1 MLGEK
6 KTLVSRFQ
14 LPDLGIGVGYRVPHY
29 RLVVEEQP
37 AMDWFEVLSEN
48 FMVEGGSPRH
58 FLEQLAAR
66 YPLVPHGVSL
76 SLGAAGSKEH
86 QKKLVQLVQQLKA
99 PWFSDHLCWTGTR
112 HFQIHD
118 LLPVPYHPGLLDRMV
133 DRIAAIQDQTGTVFA
148 VENVSAYMR
157 YKDDLSPLSEWEFL
171 AELAERAD
179 CGILLDVNNVFVSS
193 QNLGFDPK
201 TYLNALPHDRIVQI
215 HLAGHSVRSHYRLD
229 THDAPVCEPVW
240 ELYKYAIG
248 RIGPVSTL
256 IEWDGNIPPFARL
269 QEEAEIARTLRQ
281 QALVSRSSKQI
292 FKAEGRSISGQLP
305 ESWQEEVAL
314 CIRAREDRVS
324 GWLEPTPAL
333 NPAEQL
339 EIYQSQYRLRLY
351 DALVEEVPGLVS
363 LLKEQA
369 EAVLWAYLDAYP
381 STDWTLNRLGYQ
393 LLDFLKTAPLVQ
405 QEMAALE
412 IAVSKSFEAKNPE
425 PIALNEGLPSLK
437 LASTVHLFHLS
448 YPVHRYRTA
457 LLSGQ
462 DLPELQEAAFF
473 LVIFRRGLQVRHLEV
488 EPELYSFLKGLKTGQ
503 STEEALLSAVESDP
517 ERLLPKVNGWFQTLS
532 EARIVETA

>member
-1 MLGEK
+1 
-6 KTLVSRFQ
+6 
-14 LPDLGIGVGYRVPHY
+14 
-29 RLVVEEQP
+29 
-37 AMDWFEVLSEN
+37 
-48 FMVEGGSPRH
+48 
-58 FLEQLAAR
+58 
-66 YPLVPHGVSL
+66 
-76 SLGAAGSKEH
+76 
-86 QKKLVQLVQQLKA
+86 
-99 PWFSDHLCWTGTR
+99 
-112 HFQIHD
+112 
-118 LLPVPYHPGLLDRMV
+118 
-133 DRIAAIQDQTGTVFA
+133 
-148 VENVSAYMR
+148 
-157 YKDDLSPLSEWEFL
+157 
-171 AELAERAD
+171 
-179 CGILLDVNNVFVSS
+179 
-193 QNLGFDPK
+193 
-201 TYLNALPHDRIVQI
+201 
-215 HLAGHSVRSHYRLD
+215 
-229 THDAPVCEPVW
+229 
-240 ELYKYAIG
+240 
-248 RIGPVSTL
+248 
-256 IEWDGNIPPFARL
+256 
-269 QEEAEIARTLRQ
+269 
-281 QALVSRSSKQI
+281 
-292 FKAEGRSISGQLP
+292 
-305 ESWQEEVAL
+305 
-314 CIRAREDRVS
+314 
-324 GWLEPTPAL
+324 
-333 NPAEQL
+333 
-339 EIYQSQYRLRLY
+339 
-351 DALVEEVPGLVS
+351 